1 MNALR
6 AYMVAKEALQ
16 IARETESLAQS
27 ALQQI
32 GAIATGG
39 SGVLS
44 AVASQVT
51 GAYSP
56 EGVVTGYV
64 RGQIFNQISG
74 PTLDVTQVW
83 RFEGTV
89 GNKTGWVAA

>member
-6 AYMVAKEALQ
+6 AYMVAKEALRL
-16 IARETESLAQS
+16 ARETESLAKT
-27 ALQQI
+27 ALQQVD
-32 GAIATGG
+32 ALATGG

-44 AVASQVT
+44 AAANQIT

-74 PTLDVTQVW
+74 PTLAVTQVW

-89 GNKTGWVAA
+89 GDKTGWVAM

>member
-16 IARETESLAQS
+16 LARETESLAET
-27 ALQQI
+27 ALLQI
-32 GAIATGG
+32 NALATGG
-39 SGVLS
+39 SGVLK
-44 AVASQVT
+44 AAAEQVT

-89 GNKTGWVAA
+89 GDKTGWVAV

>member
-16 IARETESLAQS
+16 LARETESLAET
-27 ALQQI
+27 ALLQI
-32 GAIATGG
+32 NALATGG
-39 SGVLS
+39 SGVLK
-44 AVASQVT
+44 AAAEQVT
-51 GAYSP
+51 GAYAP

-89 GNKTGWVAA
+89 GDKTGWVAV